1 MNTIGDAVSRLRSI
15 LKAVNEDSFIT
26 DRMLYTVILK
36 YAKLL
41 IKRDDDRGKIIRMSS
56 IYSVLPCIELIE
68 VDKIEACCSGIK
80 TNCIVMRT
88 KDKLPKIL
96 DATYGPMFRSI
107 TSIDGSISIIITDPG
122 TYTSMTKTSTFKYNK
137 SVYCW
142 IINDYI
148 YIPNQTWEAIKVEA
162 IFEGNIGAFQCDSQ
176 DQCIPRQEQNFNVP
190 DYLFAEI
197 EQFALKELTAAAS
210 IPGDG
215 QDDKQNILR

>member
-68 VDKIEACCSGIK
+68 VDTIEACCSGIK

-122 TYTSMTKTSTFKYNK
+122 TYTSMTKTSTFKYNN

-162 IFEGNIGAFQCDSQ
+162 IFEGDIGAFQCDNQ